1 MVWLE
6 QEMDGEAL
14 MAAFATCSRPDC
26 IKDIIKAFG
35 TRLKVYNV
43 IKTAIGET
51 YQQNV
56 SMQYRGMECLTSHT
70 SLLLHIGAS
79 SSISSIF

>member
-1 MVWLE
+1 MFLLE

-14 MAAFATCSRPDC
+14 MPAFATCSRPDC
-26 IKDIIKAFG
+26 IKDVIKTFG

-51 YQQNV
+51 YQHNV
-56 SMQYRGMECLTSHT
+56 SM
-70 SLLLHIGAS
+70 
-79 SSISSIF
+79 